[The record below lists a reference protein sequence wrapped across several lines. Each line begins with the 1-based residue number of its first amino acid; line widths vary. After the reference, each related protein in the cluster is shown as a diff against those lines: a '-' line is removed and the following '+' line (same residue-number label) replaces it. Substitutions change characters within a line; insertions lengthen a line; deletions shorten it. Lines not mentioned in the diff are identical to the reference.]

1 MSTSSDMTRQTRYL
15 QRQRAQGKKSVCLH
29 MDEKIIAAV
38 DAVAAPGENRS
49 EAVQRL
55 IAAALGRDTRS
66 DHREHTV
73 KT

>member
-1 MSTSSDMTRQTRYL
+1 
-15 QRQRAQGKKSVCLH
+15 

>member
-1 MSTSSDMTRQTRYL
+1 SICGSPARP
-15 QRQRAQGKKSVCLH
+15 RAGKKSVCLH

-55 IAAALGRDTRS
+55 ISAALGRDTRS
-66 DHREHTV
+66 DHREPV
-73 KT
+73 LKT